1 VTFRIGD
8 PAHFSLVLEILFSI

>member
-8 PAHFSLVLEILFSI
+8 PAHFSLVLVILFSI